1 MPLLNHFQGKSE
13 LFSLLSGTRSKWKP
27 FGGSNQVRYKK
38 INERLR
44 QEPTYDKKLLLAAC
58 EPIPFPKSSLPTS
71 VTCSNL
77 RKIDNPP
84 VHPYVQVLADEY
96 TEYLTRSTLVA
107 FYHVQPVEYRTWR
120 ACYNFLFNKGFIMK
134 KYDQEVADVALKS
147 TKWQPLLKF
156 YQRSAETHI
165 VFGDSF
171 DVKPLFAAEK
181 KFPNF
186 VLMFAVA
193 DDRILRRD
201 EVESL
206 MGNTRDM
213 VNAQLVHL
221 LSNPGSSI
229 SSSISH
235 HSQQISQILHQHSS
249 SDSTKSS
256 DPPKSADGVSET

>member
-1 MPLLNHFQGKSE
+1 MPLLNHFQGKNE
-13 LFSLLSGTRSKWKP
+13 LLTLLGCTGSKWKP

-44 QEPTYDKKLLLAAC
+44 QEPNYNKKLLLAAC

-71 VTCSNL
+71 VTCSNV
-77 RKIDNPP
+77 RNTDVHT

-96 TEYLTRSTLVA
+96 TEYLRRSTIVA
-107 FYHVQPVEYRTWR
+107 FYHVQPTDYSGWR
-120 ACYNFLFNKGFIMK
+120 KCFNFLFNKGFILK
-134 KYDQEVADVALKS
+134 KYDQEVAEAALMS

-156 YQRSAETHI
+156 YHRTASTQV

-181 KFPNF
+181 KYPSFI
-186 VLMFAVA
+186 LMFGVA

-201 EVESL
+201 EIESL
-206 MGNTRDM
+206 LGKTRDM

-221 LSNPGSSI
+221 LSNPGSSL
-229 SSSISH
+229 SNSISY

-249 SDSTKSS
+249 SGSTTEP
-256 DPPKSADGVSET
+256 DPPKSTDNSET